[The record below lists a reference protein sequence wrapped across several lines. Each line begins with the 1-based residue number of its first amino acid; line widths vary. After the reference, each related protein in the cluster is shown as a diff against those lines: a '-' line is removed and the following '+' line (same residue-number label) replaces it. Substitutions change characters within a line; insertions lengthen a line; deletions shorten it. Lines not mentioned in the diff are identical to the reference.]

1 MVDHFIVCIDRIIPS
16 TSCLPS
22 PPHHDHVPPFIQLGP
37 EQEQACSSSNSSSSN
52 YKRHDDD
59 DDDDVVV
66 ECRICQEE
74 DQIHSMEAP
83 CSCNGTLK
91 FAHRK
96 CIQKWCNKKGNTIC
110 EICNQIFSP
119 NYSLPIVRSND
130 IIAIDLRQE
139 WERNTDL
146 RVALTSAENHLMQ
159 REYEEYAI
167 TQTSSI
173 ACVRCATLI
182 LLIVL
187 LVRQALM
194 VTTNSATRRDSSRM
208 FDFEMSLLQ
217 FASILLPCCAMARSW
232 YLIQNRRRQG

>member
-1 MVDHFIVCIDRIIPS
+1 MVDHFILCIDPVMPS
-16 TSCLPS
+16 SLPS
-22 PPHHDHVPPFIQLGP
+22 PPPPPPPHDHIHYVPQ
-37 EQEQACSSSNSSSSN
+37 QHCS
-52 YKRHDDD
+52 HDAAALL
-59 DDDDVVV
+59 V

-74 DQIHSMEAP
+74 DHVHAMESP

-96 CIQKWCNKKGNTIC
+96 CVQKWCNRKGNTIC
-110 EICNQIFSP
+110 EICNQVFSP

-139 WERNTDL
+139 WEHNTDL
-146 RVALTSAENHLMQ
+146 RVALTSAENQLLQ
-159 REYEEYAI
+159 SEYEEYAI

-173 ACVRCATLI
+173 ACVRSATLI

-194 VTTNSATRRDSSRM
+194 ITTSSATRSDSSRI

-217 FASILLPCCAMARSW
+217 FAGILLPCCAMARSW
-232 YLIQNRRRQG
+232 YLMHNRRRQG